1 MALVYAGKTD
11 VGKKRDNNQDN
22 FSISRI
28 DEGFVLCTVC
38 DGMGGANGGK
48 TASTLAQTTF
58 DAYIRE
64 NIKKCEKNEYLELM
78 KNALKN
84 ANDVVFQKAADNA
97 ELHGMGTTLVCC
109 LCDGEKYYCIAV
121 GDSRIYAITQ
131 NALEQIS
138 HDHSYVQS
146 LVDSGAITT
155 DEARKHPN
163 RNIIT
168 RAVGTDKE
176 LTGDV
181 FIVECERI
189 NGLLLCSDGLCGY
202 IEHEQLEKICLQNDE
217 PKKCVNLL
225 IETANNLSGADNIT
239 AVVVKNI
246 MQEG

>member
-1 MALVYAGKTD
+1 MGLVYAGKTD

-58 DAYIRE
+58 DKYIRE
-64 NIKKCEKNEYLELM
+64 NIKDCEKKQYLELM
-78 KNALKN
+78 QNALKS
-84 ANDVVFQKAADNA
+84 ANDVVFQKAADDA

-109 LCDGEKYYCIAV
+109 LCDGEKYYCITV

-131 NALEQIS
+131 DALEQIS

-181 FIVECERI
+181 FTVEGERI

-202 IEHEQLEKICLQNDE
+202 IEHEQLEKICLQNSE
-217 PKKCVNLL
+217 PEKCVNLL